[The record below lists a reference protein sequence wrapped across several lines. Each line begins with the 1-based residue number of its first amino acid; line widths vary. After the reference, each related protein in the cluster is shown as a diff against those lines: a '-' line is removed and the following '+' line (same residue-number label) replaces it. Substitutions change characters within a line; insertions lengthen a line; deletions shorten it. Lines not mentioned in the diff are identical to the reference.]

1 MMTAKSQSLAIY
13 EYNKVDKMK
22 GNQENRHKENSLL
35 RNVCCG
41 LENNERQKNIKKI
54 FVVKV
59 RIAIKQSKFTY

>member
-1 MMTAKSQSLAIY
+1 
-13 EYNKVDKMK
+13 MK